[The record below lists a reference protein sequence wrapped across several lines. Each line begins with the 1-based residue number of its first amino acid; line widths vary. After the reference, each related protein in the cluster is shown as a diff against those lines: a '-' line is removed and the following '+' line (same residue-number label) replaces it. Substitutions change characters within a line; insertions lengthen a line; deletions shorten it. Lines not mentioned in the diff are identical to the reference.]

1 MNEVAL
7 ANTMALLS
15 NLTTKGFESIAKN
28 LKEQQK
34 LNRGFTLFAV
44 MTTAYILVMHKKIEQ
59 LSDEVKELK
68 QTMEE

>member
-7 ANTMALLS
+7 VNNITLLS
-15 NLTTKGFESIAKN
+15 SLTVKSFESVAKN

-34 LNRGFTLFAV
+34 LNRGFTLISILA
-44 MTTAYILVMHKKIEQ
+44 TAYIIMLHKKIEQ

>member
-1 MNEVAL
+1 MNEVTL
-7 ANTMALLS
+7 ANNVVLLS
-15 NLTTKGFESIAKN
+15 SLTVNGFESVAKN

-34 LNRGFTLFAV
+34 LNRGFTLISMLA
-44 MTTAYILVMHKKIEQ
+44 TAYILMMHKKIER